1 MNIDKINVN
10 DPRKVKCHVIAVPTR
25 VRVCGFKRKQSIIIM
40 KKKVS
45 TMYDNY
51 FIIKVSFLVWCYYGK
66 HK

>member
-1 MNIDKINVN
+1 MLMTQGKWK
-10 DPRKVKCHVIAVPTR
+10 RHVIAVPTR

-51 FIIKVSFLVWCYYGK
+51 FIIKVFFSFGVIMASINKYRDS
-66 HK
+66 